1 MENGAAAVFG
11 SAEADEEAE
20 ERRGSELIVLGSGSS
35 TGVPSPLCLI
45 NPQDPPCYVC
55 HSAVQGPPELNH
67 NYRCNPSLVISF
79 KHDDGQQ
86 RYIQIDA
93 GKDFKEQVLRWFVP
107 YKIPR
112 LDALIL
118 THEHADAILGLDNIR
133 GVQPYSANNEIPPMP
148 VYLSQHTMNSVATKF
163 PYLVQKGLQ
172 KGQELRRVAQ
182 FDWQIIESSCD
193 APFEAAGLSFTP
205 LPVWH
210 GEDYLSLGFLFGC
223 KSKVA
228 YVSDVSRFPAETE
241 HFISK
246 QGNGQVDLLILDSL
260 YKRSPHN
267 THFCLPESLAAVK
280 RLQPKRALF
289 VGMTH
294 EFEHESDNAALAE
307 WSKREGI
314 PVQLAYDGLRIP
326 IHL

>member
-1 MENGAAAVFG
+1 MRE
-11 SAEADEEAE
+11 
-20 ERRGSELIVLGSGSS
+20 
-35 TGVPSPLCLI
+35 
-45 NPQDPPCYVC
+45 
-55 HSAVQGPPELNH
+55 VQ
-67 NYRCNPSLVISF
+67 
-79 KHDDGQQ
+79 
-86 RYIQIDA
+86 
-93 GKDFKEQVLRWFVP
+93 
-107 YKIPR
+107 
-112 LDALIL
+112 
-118 THEHADAILGLDNIR
+118 
-133 GVQPYSANNEIPPMP
+133 
-148 VYLSQHTMNSVATKF
+148 
-163 PYLVQKGLQ
+163 
-172 KGQELRRVAQ
+172 
-182 FDWQIIESSCD
+182 
-193 APFEAAGLSFTP
+193 
-205 LPVWH
+205 VWH

-307 WSKREGI
+307 WSKRYQSI
-314 PVQLAYDGLRIP
+314 AFKHFFSVQAECFQLS
-326 IHL
+326 

>member
-1 MENGAAAVFG
+1 MGE
-11 SAEADEEAE
+11 
-20 ERRGSELIVLGSGSS
+20 
-35 TGVPSPLCLI
+35 
-45 NPQDPPCYVC
+45 
-55 HSAVQGPPELNH
+55 VQ
-67 NYRCNPSLVISF
+67 
-79 KHDDGQQ
+79 
-86 RYIQIDA
+86 
-93 GKDFKEQVLRWFVP
+93 
-107 YKIPR
+107 
-112 LDALIL
+112 
-118 THEHADAILGLDNIR
+118 
-133 GVQPYSANNEIPPMP
+133 
-148 VYLSQHTMNSVATKF
+148 
-163 PYLVQKGLQ
+163 
-172 KGQELRRVAQ
+172 
-182 FDWQIIESSCD
+182 
-193 APFEAAGLSFTP
+193 
-205 LPVWH
+205 VWH

-307 WSKREGI
+307 WSKRYQSIAFKHFFQCTSRMLSIIMKCGC
-314 PVQLAYDGLRIP
+314 
-326 IHL
+326 

>member
-148 VYLSQHTMNSVATKF
+148 VYLSQHTMNRYV
-163 PYLVQKGLQ
+163 
-172 KGQELRRVAQ
+172 R
-182 FDWQIIESSCD
+182 SC
-193 APFEAAGLSFTP
+193 ANSPKSICP
-205 LPVWH
+205 Q
-210 GEDYLSLGFLFGC
+210 C
-223 KSKVA
+223 K
-228 YVSDVSRFPAETE
+228 
-241 HFISK
+241 
-246 QGNGQVDLLILDSL
+246 
-260 YKRSPHN
+260 
-267 THFCLPESLAAVK
+267 
-280 RLQPKRALF
+280 
-289 VGMTH
+289 
-294 EFEHESDNAALAE
+294 
-307 WSKREGI
+307 
-314 PVQLAYDGLRIP
+314 QLC
-326 IHL
+326 